1 MRILHSESSANWGG
15 QEFRT
20 LEQLRWL
27 ADHGHVVALAAPPGG
42 IITRRADEVGIP
54 VYHIEFHG
62 QFDPRAILR
71 ARRAVRDHGAEIVDC
86 HGSRDGAAFAFARG
100 LCPVVRSRHIS
111 QPLKGKLRRRLMW
124 SQGCDHVVATAEC
137 VKQGLVAAG
146 LVPSERVTV
155 IGEWA
160 ADAFFEISQRQEHRA
175 AVRREF
181 SIPLEHPV
189 VSVIGMVR
197 DDKAQDVLIRT
208 VDVLRRRG
216 RPISALIV
224 GSAPR
229 GQEAYERSLHALAR
243 DLGLVDN
250 VIFTGYRDD
259 VPRLVQA
266 SDALVVT
273 SLMEAQSRT
282 VPQAFASA
290 IPVVASRVGGV
301 PELVTPGETGWLVEA
316 GDIAGYA
323 DALAAIFDAPEEARR
338 VTEQARLYAERH
350 LTQAGKMT
358 QTLALYEALLTK
370 RNRQR

>member
-27 ADHGHVVALAAPPGG
+27 ADHGHAVALAAPPGG
-42 IITRRADEVGIP
+42 VIAERAAEAGIP
-54 VYHIEFHG
+54 LYPIEFHG

-71 ARRAVRDHGAEIVDC
+71 ARRAVAAHRAEVVDC

-100 LCPVVRSRHIS
+100 LCPVVSSRHIS

-124 SQGCDHVVATAEC
+124 SHGCDHVIATAQC
-137 VKQGLVAAG
+137 VKDGLVDAG
-146 LVPSERVTV
+146 LAPSDRVTV

-160 ADAFFEISQRQEHRA
+160 ADAFFDISRRQEHRV

-181 SIPLEHPV
+181 SIPAERPV

-197 DDKAQDVLIRT
+197 DDTAQDVLIRA
-208 VDVLRRRG
+208 VDGLRRRG
-216 RPISALIV
+216 RSVSALIV

-229 GQEAYERSLHALAR
+229 GQEAYEHSLHALAR
-243 DLGLVDN
+243 DLGLVDD

-259 VPRLVQA
+259 APRLAQA

-316 GDIAGYA
+316 GDVKGFADTLIAI
-323 DALAAIFDAPEEARR
+323 LDAPEEARR
-338 VTEQARLYAERH
+338 VTERAE
-350 LTQAGKMT
+350 L
-358 QTLALYEALLTK
+358 
-370 RNRQR
+370 

>member
-27 ADHGHVVALAAPPGG
+27 ADHGHAVALAAPPGG
-42 IITRRADEVGIP
+42 IIAERAEEAGITLYP
-54 VYHIEFHG
+54 IEFHG
-62 QFDPRAILR
+62 QFDPRAIPR
-71 ARRAVRDHGAEIVDC
+71 ARRAVAAHRAEVVDC

-100 LCPVVRSRHIS
+100 LCPVVRCRHIA

-124 SQGCDHVVATAEC
+124 RWGCDHVIATAQC
-137 VKQGLVAAG
+137 VRDGLVDAG
-146 LVPSERVTV
+146 LVSSERVTV

-160 ADAFFEISQRQEHRA
+160 ADAFFDTSRRQEHRS

-181 SIPLEHPV
+181 SIPAGHPV

-208 VDVLRRRG
+208 VDALRRRG
-216 RPISALIV
+216 RPVSALIV

-229 GQEAYERSLHALAR
+229 GQVAYERSLHDLTR
-243 DLGLVDN
+243 DLGLVDH
-250 VIFTGYRDD
+250 VVFTGYRDD
-259 VPRLVQA
+259 VPRLAQG

-273 SLMEAQSRT
+273 SRIEAQSRT
-282 VPQAFASA
+282 VPQAFATA
-290 IPVVASRVGGV
+290 TAVVASRVGGV

-316 GDIAGYA
+316 GDVAGYA

-350 LTQAGKMT
+350 LTQAGKMA
-358 QTLALYEALLTK
+358 QTLALYEALVK
-370 RNRQR
+370 NRNSQ